1 MTRATDLDRSLPD
14 ALPES
19 PFATFKAWYDEA
31 HRLAAQPNPNAM
43 VVATV
48 DPEGDHPQP
57 SARVVLCRGMDLERG
72 YLVFF
77 TNRRSQK
84 GREAERDP
92 RAAALFHWDHL
103 ELQVRVQGPVVESP
117 ADESDGYWHARR
129 FKSKL
134 AAWASDQSEP
144 IDSRE
149 TLVKKYRAV
158 CETFGVDPETH
169 EPEKVIPR
177 PSHWGGYR
185 VWAERVELWC
195 GSPIRFHDRAVWTRE
210 LTREPEG
217 GFAASPWSS
226 NRLQP

>member
-14 ALPES
+14 ALPAD
-19 PFATFKAWYDEA
+19 PFPTFKAWYDEA
-31 HRLAAQPNPNAM
+31 HDLAAQPNPNAM
-43 VVATV
+43 TVATV
-48 DPEGDHPQP
+48 QDGQP

-84 GREAERDP
+84 GREIDQPHA

-103 ELQVRVQGPVVESP
+103 ELQVRMQGPVVESP
-117 ADESDGYWHARR
+117 PEESDSYWHARR

-144 IDSRE
+144 VDRRE
-149 TLVKKYRAV
+149 TLIKKYEAV
-158 CETFGVDPETH
+158 CAQFGVDPGTH

-177 PSHWGGYR
+177 PPHWGGYR
-185 VWAERVELWC
+185 IWADRVELWC
-195 GSPIRFHDRAVWTRE
+195 GSPIRFHDRARWTRD
-210 LTREPEG
+210 LTVDPG
-217 GFAASPWSS
+217 GDVEAGPWAAT
-226 NRLQP
+226 RLQP

>member
-14 ALPES
+14 TLPED
-19 PFATFKAWYDEA
+19 PFPTFRAWYDEA
-31 HRLAAQPNPNAM
+31 HTLAAQPNPNAM

-48 DPEGDHPQP
+48 DPSSDPPQP

-77 TNRRSQK
+77 TNRKSQK
-84 GREAERDP
+84 GREAEQDA
-92 RAAALFHWDHL
+92 RAAILFHWDHM
-103 ELQVRVQGPVVESP
+103 ELQVRMQGPLVESP
-117 ADESDGYWHARR
+117 PAESDDYWHARR
-129 FKSKL
+129 FRSKL

-149 TLVKKYRAV
+149 TLVRKYEAV
-158 CETFGVDPETH
+158 CAQFGVDPQTH

-177 PSHWGGYR
+177 PPHWGGYR

-195 GSPIRFHDRAVWTRE
+195 GSPIRFHDRALWTRS
-210 LTREPEG
+210 LTPKPG
-217 GFAASPWSS
+217 GEFDAGPWTAT
-226 NRLQP
+226 RLQP